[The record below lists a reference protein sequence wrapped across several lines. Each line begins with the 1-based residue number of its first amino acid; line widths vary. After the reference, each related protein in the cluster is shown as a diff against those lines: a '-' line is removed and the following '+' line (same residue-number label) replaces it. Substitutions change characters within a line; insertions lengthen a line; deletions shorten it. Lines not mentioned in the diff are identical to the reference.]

1 MFGQDVCIYEKFTT
15 CKNRDSCSFQHPT
28 LVCDDKR
35 CDILMCHKRH
45 PQICLFDTI
54 FKACRNGE
62 SCRFLHKKADDSNDK
77 HEYRILEEKYNALL
91 EDYKIMLKRIEALER
106 SKNEELMIHE
116 SNDVVDS
123 SSRKRLSRV
132 IADFNV
138 DKEASQDEEITAVVS
153 ENDMP
158 LKKKKSNPIIINN
171 EFMNIKF
178 LHDEASKIKEFVRK
192 EKMTSKGVN
201 ECKEKLKQLKFEIK
215 QRGSDSSIENILVGM
230 FNGLCDKVDKVQY
243 KNFKKE
249 TIIEFDKFLD
259 ISKKEKLK
267 SWNQVIK
274 VNNMKN

>member
-1 MFGQDVCIYEKFTT
+1 MFGQNVCIWEKFTT
-15 CKNRDSCSFQHPT
+15 CKNGDSCSYQHPT
-28 LVCDDKR
+28 LVCDDKK

-62 SCRFLHKKADDSNDK
+62 SCRFLHKKANDSNESDK
-77 HEYRILEEKYNALL
+77 IEYRILEEKYNALL
-91 EDYKIMLKRIEALER
+91 EDYKIMMKRIEALEI

-116 SNDVVDS
+116 SNDVVDY

-138 DKEASQDEEITAVVS
+138 DKEASHDEEITAVVS

-201 ECKEKLKQLKFEIK
+201 ECKEKLKQLKRK
-215 QRGSDSSIENILVGM
+215 
-230 FNGLCDKVDKVQY
+230 
-243 KNFKKE
+243 
-249 TIIEFDKFLD
+249 
-259 ISKKEKLK
+259 
-267 SWNQVIK
+267 
-274 VNNMKN
+274 

>member
-1 MFGQDVCIYEKFTT
+1 
-15 CKNRDSCSFQHPT
+15 
-28 LVCDDKR
+28 
-35 CDILMCHKRH
+35 
-45 PQICLFDTI
+45 
-54 FKACRNGE
+54 
-62 SCRFLHKKADDSNDK
+62 
-77 HEYRILEEKYNALL
+77 
-91 EDYKIMLKRIEALER
+91 
-106 SKNEELMIHE
+106 MIHE
-116 SNDVVDS
+116 SNDVVDY

-138 DKEASQDEEITAVVS
+138 DKEASHDEEITAVVS

-201 ECKEKLKQLKFEIK
+201 ECKEKLKQLKFELK
-215 QRGSDSSIENILVGM
+215 QRGSDSSIENVLVGM
-230 FNGLCDKVDKVQY
+230 FNGLCDKVDKIQY

-249 TIIEFDKFLD
+249 TIVEFDKFLD

>member
-1 MFGQDVCIYEKFTT
+1 MFGQNVCIWEKFTT
-15 CKNRDSCSFQHPT
+15 CKNGDSCSYQHPT
-28 LVCDDKR
+28 LVCDDRK
-35 CDILMCHKRH
+35 CDILICHKRH

-54 FKACRNGE
+54 FKACRNGD
-62 SCRFLHKKADDSNDK
+62 SCRFLHMKTEVSNESDK
-77 HEYRILEEKYNALL
+77 IAYRILEEKYNAIL
-91 EDYKIMLKRIEALER
+91 ERIAALER

-138 DKEASQDEEITAVVS
+138 DKEEASQEDEEITAVVS

-158 LKKKKSNPIIINN
+158 PKKKKSNPIIINN

-178 LHDEASKIKEFVRK
+178 LHDEASKIKEFARK

-215 QRGSDSSIENILVGM
+215 QRGSDSSIEKILVGM
-230 FNGLCDKVDKVQY
+230 FNGLCDKVDKIQY

-249 TIIEFDKFLD
+249 TIVELDKFLD

-274 VNNMKN
+274 VINMKN